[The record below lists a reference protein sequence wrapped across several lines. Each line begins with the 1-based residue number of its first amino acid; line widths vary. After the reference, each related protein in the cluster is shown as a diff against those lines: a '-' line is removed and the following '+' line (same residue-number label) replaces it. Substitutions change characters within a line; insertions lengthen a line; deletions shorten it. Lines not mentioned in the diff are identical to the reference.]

1 LSRGSGDGGV
11 GLLVAWRWYDG
22 VVRQRRCM
30 AMVGGGSYRLG
41 YGEHF
46 WGSPE
51 NSPKKVFRRGGS
63 GGRRRPA
70 GGQRRLLEMRESTKC
85 VCV

>member
-1 LSRGSGDGGV
+1 MCYHPYTEKKVKWWCSTWRLSRGSGDGGV

-30 AMVGGGSYRLG
+30 AMVGGGSYRSG
-41 YGEHF
+41 YREHF

-51 NSPKKVFRRGGS
+51 KVFWRGG
-63 GGRRRPA
+63 GGRLVA
-70 GGQRRLLEMRESTKC
+70 GG
-85 VCV
+85 